1 MCSDRRG
8 IIAAVMHMRRILLIT
23 VFLLPLVSRAAL
35 CGEPV
40 RAGELQSAQGVVREL
55 YRLVCVPVGGDTDWE
70 QVRTLF
76 LPEAVIVLRESKD
89 ALSTFTLQGWID
101 DFIAYN
107 KKARSSERGFEEKIV
122 RMAPSEFRDIAH
134 ILVLYEARL
143 LDWKDKPAQPGVD
156 SIELVRK
163 DGRWWIAAITND
175 IPNTE
180 NPIPTALR
188 E

>member
-1 MCSDRRG
+1 
-8 IIAAVMHMRRILLIT
+8 MHMRFVSFFL
-23 VFLLPLVSRAAL
+23 FLLVISPAAFAADA
-35 CGEPV
+35 PV
-40 RAGELQSAQGVVREL
+40 PNDKLQTAEGVVQEL
-55 YRLVCVPVGGDTDWE
+55 YRMVCVPVGGDTDWE
-70 QVRTLF
+70 QVRKLF
-76 LPEAVIVLRESKD
+76 LPEAVIILRENKE
-89 ALSTFTLQGWID
+89 LNTFTVQGWID
-101 DFIAYN
+101 DFVAWN

-122 RMAPSEFRDIAH
+122 RTAPTVFRDIAH

-175 IPNTE
+175 LPNAE
-180 NPIPTALR
+180 NPIPTALQ